1 MEEKNVLDKPV
12 FTWCISLLIFYS
24 LFCFSFGTLPDL
36 SPDEKKFLRYSEVI
50 VTIIFTLEYITRI
63 VSTKK
68 RLKFIFS
75 FYGLVDLIAI
85 LPFYL
90 AFAVDLR
97 TLRIIRLLRLARIL
111 KLVRYNEASFRFAK
125 ALYSV
130 KEELVIFLL
139 TSMMLI
145 YIAGLGIYYFEHE
158 AQPDAFRSIFDCLWW
173 AIITLTTVGYGD
185 IYPITVGGR
194 IFTFVLLI
202 IGLGLIAIPTG
213 IISSALTS
221 IRGQDNK

>member
-12 FTWCISLLIFYS
+12 FTWFISLLIFYS
-24 LFCFSFGTLPDL
+24 LFCFSFGTLPNL
-36 SPDEKKFLRYSEVI
+36 SLNEKKFLRYSEVI
-50 VTIIFTLEYITRI
+50 VTIIFTLEYIARI

-173 AIITLTTVGYGD
+173 AVITLTTVGYGD

>member
-1 MEEKNVLDKPV
+1 MDRNVLDRPA
-12 FTWCISLLIFYS
+12 FTWCISLLIVYS

-36 SPDEKKFLRYSEVI
+36 TPGEKKFLRYSEVV
-50 VTIIFTLEYITRI
+50 VTVIFTVEYIVRVILAEKRI
-63 VSTKK
+63 
-68 RLKFIFS
+68 KFIFS
-75 FYGLVDLIAI
+75 FYGLIDLIAI

-90 AFAVDLR
+90 TFAVDLR

-111 KLVRYNEASFRFAK
+111 KLLRYNQASLRFIK

-145 YIAGLGIYYFEHE
+145 YLAGLGIYYFEHT
-158 AQPDAFRSIFDCLWW
+158 AQPEAFRSLFDCLWW
-173 AIITLTTVGYGD
+173 AVVTLTTVGYGD
-185 IYPITVGGR
+185 IYPITAGGR

-221 IRGQDNK
+221 IRSQED

>member
-1 MEEKNVLDKPV
+1 MEERDFLDKPV

-36 SPDEKKFLRYSEVI
+36 SSNEKKFLRYSEVI
-50 VTIIFTLEYITRI
+50 VTIIFTIEYIARI
-63 VSTKK
+63 IFTKK

-158 AQPDAFRSIFDCLWW
+158 AQPNAFRSIFDCLWW
-173 AIITLTTVGYGD
+173 AVITLTTVGYGD

-221 IRGQDNK
+221 IRGQNNK

>member
-12 FTWCISLLIFYS
+12 FTWFISLLIFYS
-24 LFCFSFGTLPDL
+24 LFCFSFGTLPNL
-36 SPDEKKFLRYSEVI
+36 SLNEKKYLRYSEVI
-50 VTIIFTLEYITRI
+50 VTIIFTLEYIARI

-173 AIITLTTVGYGD
+173 AVITLTTVGYGD